1 MKPPVSASTDLTVF
15 QSVFSYRRVMTASMT
30 KMTAFG
36 GFGKVLISTIAALS
50 SDNSAFSA
58 ASNSGLAALRSASAS
73 SEIIFAS

>member
-1 MKPPVSASTDLTVF
+1 
-15 QSVFSYRRVMTASMT
+15 MTASMT

-36 GFGKVLISTIAALS
+36 GLGKVLISTIAALS